1 MEIQIQPIDN
11 RGGANRIKIVKKER
25 EIKYLIAKNYLQKH
39 LSLPWYITIRDKQ
52 LYSEAGSLNNGWID
66 IEG

>member
-1 MEIQIQPIDN
+1 MSVRFNDEMEIQIQPIDN

-39 LSLPWYITIRDKQ
+39 LSLP
-52 LYSEAGSLNNGWID
+52 
-66 IEG
+66 